1 MRWSAL
7 LMISIVM
14 FSSYYFYDVYSG
26 VKSTL
31 QAETGITNAEYGTMY
46 GAYSFTNSIL
56 LMAFLGGILLDRWGI
71 RKTAWTFFSF
81 MAIGAFFTAYGA
93 SSAFREGGF
102 GFSLFSSVI
111 KNMSP
116 SLKLMILGRLIFGL
130 GAETFY
136 VAINKIIAKWFK
148 HKELA
153 LAFGISLAF
162 GRFGT
167 AAAFSL
173 SPRLASNSASID
185 PVAWFGVML
194 MMISLGTLII
204 YIILDRVYDRRFTT
218 TGRTAEGES
227 FSLYDIKLLLTN
239 KSFLYI
245 TGLCILFYSAV
256 FPFLGFAPDFLHN
269 KFGFSLERSGDLTT
283 ILPYGTVLFTPIF
296 GWFCD
301 NKGKSATVMIT
312 GSIMLIFVHLAFS
325 LTNLMPY
332 IPLFLLGVAFSMVP
346 AALWPSVAKIVDE
359 KRLGTAYG
367 FIFTV
372 QNYGLMLFPWFI
384 GLTLDA
390 TNKNVPEG
398 DPLNYTYALVGLS
411 GMGLIGLVFALLLKR
426 DDLRMNSVLEKP

>member
-1 MRWSAL
+1 
-7 LMISIVM
+7 
-14 FSSYYFYDVYSG
+14 
-26 VKSTL
+26 
-31 QAETGITNAEYGTMY
+31 MY
-46 GAYSFTNSIL
+46 GAYSITNSIL
-56 LMAFLGGILLDRWGI
+56 LMAFLGGIILDRWGI
-71 RKTAWTFFSF
+71 RKTALTFFSF
-81 MAIGAFFTAYGA
+81 MVFGAILTAYGA
-93 SSAFREGGF
+93 SSTFRDGGI

-116 SLKLMILGRLIFGL
+116 SLKMMILGRLIFGL

-136 VAINKIIAKWFK
+136 VCLNKIIAKWFK

-153 LAFGISLAF
+153 LAFGINLAL

-173 SPRLASNSASID
+173 SPRLASNGSSID
-185 PVAWFGVML
+185 PVAWFSVIL
-194 MMISLGTLII
+194 MFISLGTLFI
-204 YIILDRVYDRRFTT
+204 YLILDRVYDRRFTA
-218 TGRTAEGES
+218 TGQTVKGES
-227 FSLYDIKLLLTN
+227 FSLHDIKLLLTN

-283 ILPYGTVLFTPIF
+283 ILPYGTVIFTPIF

-301 NKGKSATVMIT
+301 NKGKSASVMIT
-312 GSIMLIFVHLAFS
+312 GSIMLILVHLTFS
-325 LTNLMPY
+325 LTSLMPY
-332 IPLFLLGVAFSMVP
+332 VPLFILGVAFSLVP
-346 AALWPSVAKIVDE
+346 AAMWPSAAKIVDE

-367 FIFTV
+367 FMFTV

-390 TNKNVPEG
+390 TNKNVPAGE
-398 DPLNYTYALVGLS
+398 PLNYTYAIVGLS
-411 GMGLIGLVFALLLKR
+411 GMGVIGLVFALLLKR
-426 DDLRMNSVLEKP
+426 EDLKHNSILEKVE